1 MTQSITSFYGTLVGL
16 TASKKAVRIS
26 DITEKPKSQ
35 DYVFDKDTYWPL
47 SMIRISVINKK
58 KSLFKFEV
66 PSWIWDNKVEEE
78 GIKEFQ
84 GMSVNQFAQ
93 LGLLFA
99 DDNNNEVSE
108 QIMDRNDEGLEF

>member
-26 DITEKPKSQ
+26 DITDEPNTEQ
-35 DYVFDKDTYWPL
+35 WVFNKDTYWPL
-47 SMIRISVINKK
+47 SMIRISVINKDK
-58 KSLFKFEV
+58 KYFKFEV

-78 GIKEFQ
+78 GIKQFE

-99 DDNNNEVSE
+99 DDNNNEVSK
-108 QIMDRNDEGLEF
+108 QIMDRNDEGLDF